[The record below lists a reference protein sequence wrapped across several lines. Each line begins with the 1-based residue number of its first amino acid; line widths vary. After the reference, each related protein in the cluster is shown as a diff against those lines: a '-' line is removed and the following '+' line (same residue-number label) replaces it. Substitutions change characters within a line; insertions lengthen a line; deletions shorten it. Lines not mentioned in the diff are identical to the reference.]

1 MGALSIRSGLAYA
14 WHGGRVRLAV
24 LAHELRLDDARDDHR
39 PGPTLEDLGHLFADA
54 LERVEPGALH
64 LVGDDF
70 DVHPRQVLGER
81 PASVT
86 LLARLLL
93 FGLIW
98 PLKRIDVRCR
108 ALAQHRR
115 QDVEREL
122 ALGRRALTL
131 LAHQPALELAVPLK
145 HLEVQSLE
153 AVPLLASS
161 LAL

>member
-1 MGALSIRSGLAYA
+1 M
-14 WHGGRVRLAV
+14 
-24 LAHELRLDDARDDHR
+24 
-39 PGPTLEDLGHLFADA
+39 
-54 LERVEPGALH
+54 
-64 LVGDDF
+64 
-70 DVHPRQVLGER
+70 
-81 PASVT
+81 T

-93 FGLIW
+93 FGLLW
-98 PLKRIDVRCR
+98 PLKRIDVCCR

-131 LAHQPALELAVPLK
+131 LAHQPALELAVPLQ